1 MEEVLRVEFKL
12 LEEGVCFLKEM
23 FRKREGYRGKGHEV
37 IFKGKAIRISEKKPM
52 IFVP

>member
-23 FRKREGYRGKGHEV
+23 FRKGEGYGGKGHEV
-37 IFKGKAIRISEKKPM
+37 VFKSKTIRISKEKSM